1 MTTPDD
7 PDSRPAAAGSSDL
20 PSTGAASAAG
30 AQGQSPGWERAVL
43 EKLALSSLDE
53 KRRARRWNI
62 FFKILF
68 FAYLA
73 PFLLIFLGWW
83 SPGEH
88 KAGQAGRHT
97 AMVDIKGVI
106 ESDGEA
112 SAEAINAALRLAFE
126 DVKTA
131 GIVLRLNTPGGSP
144 VQAGIVH
151 DEIKRLRALHPDT
164 PVYAVIE
171 EICASGGY
179 YIAAAADR
187 IYVDK
192 ASMVGSIGVLMD
204 GFGFV
209 GVLDMV
215 GVERRLLTAGRN
227 KGFLDRFSPMND
239 EHRQIG
245 SMHHRPRH
253 AAEQKLL
260 NRPVATGA
268 DDDQIS
274 APASR
279 RFQQANCRRLR
290 TGDHLCR
297 LRKSTRQ
304 QGAGL
309 VKECGSGAVDDSA
322 GATEQ
327 SFFQL
332 GGRKVDS
339 HLVAGWIDQPGNHPH
354 GVERRGRT
362 VHANQNL
369 HCCLHSFETLSL
381 RFRPQ

>member
-209 GVLDMV
+209 GAMDKV

-227 KGFLDRFSPMND
+227 KGFLDSFSPMND
-239 EHRQIG
+239 EHRQIAQKMLSEIHQQFIEVVKAGRGARLKDSPDLFTGQVWSGARSIELGLADALG
-245 SMHHRPRH
+245 SVEGVARDVIKAEDIVDFSTHENLAERLAKRIG
-253 AAEQKLL
+253 AAAGQTLAGTL
-260 NRPVATGA
+260 
-268 DDDQIS
+268 S
-274 APASR
+274 AAGVTP
-279 RFQQANCRRLR
+279 RLR
-290 TGDHLCR
+290 
-297 LRKSTRQ
+297 
-304 QGAGL
+304 
-309 VKECGSGAVDDSA
+309 
-322 GATEQ
+322 
-327 SFFQL
+327 
-332 GGRKVDS
+332 
-339 HLVAGWIDQPGNHPH
+339 
-354 GVERRGRT
+354 
-362 VHANQNL
+362 
-369 HCCLHSFETLSL
+369 
-381 RFRPQ
+381 